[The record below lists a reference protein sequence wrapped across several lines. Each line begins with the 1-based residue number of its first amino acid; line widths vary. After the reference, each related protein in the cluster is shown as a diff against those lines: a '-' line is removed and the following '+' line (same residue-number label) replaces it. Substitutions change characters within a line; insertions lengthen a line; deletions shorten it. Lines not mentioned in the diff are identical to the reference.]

1 MLLNS
6 VPIIFAVAS
15 MVIVVQLK
23 HIVDMDA
30 YQTVGNAEE
39 ALNVLMVLVVVNT
52 VIVEKQM
59 PTAVKDV
66 NQIVTNNLNAQLLT
80 HVLMVNVV
88 EKMEHVEMMLL
99 IVVQDAN
106 KTVGLVVVVSSVS
119 KINAVVSGDTVE

>member
-1 MLLNS
+1 
-6 VPIIFAVAS
+6 